1 MANGRS
7 KVIPPVYAVLLLAVI
22 LLTLGQLLQKV
33 AVDSCTGVQPASRL
47 ITNLLRRPAM
57 WGALLCLGGG
67 LSAWLVVL
75 SSLDVSK
82 AFPFLSLGQVTV
94 LLVARFY
101 FHEHLSRA
109 RWIGALMI
117 LSGVGLIAGT

>member
-1 MANGRS
+1 M
-7 KVIPPVYAVLLLAVI
+7 PPVYAVLLLAVT
-22 LLTLGQLLQKV
+22 LLTLGQVLQKV
-33 AVDSCTGVQPASRL
+33 AVDGCAGVQPASRL
-47 ITNLLRRPAM
+47 ITTLLRRPAM

-75 SSLDVSK
+75 GSLDVSK
-82 AFPFLSLGQVTV
+82 AFPFLGLGQVTV